1 MIEKYSAI
9 LKFFKN
15 VFWYGLVPYLI
26 VFHYIGLSLIPPII
40 ALVLI
45 IAHKMPLKTLM
56 ISLKKMAPLI
66 ALMCA
71 LIALMF
77 SSVFHSINPLVS
89 LKTALKFTGL
99 VTLFFVLCVYAQ
111 NVISEKEKNRFGLIL
126 KRVFIVT
133 LGLFLSYRFYVD
145 IFTHFIAPSRSITL
159 ETLKQPGF
167 FYDNK
172 TTGTV
177 LVLLFWPFAY
187 YNIKKGL
194 VETLI
199 LYVLLGVALFKT
211 DGLTAQV
218 AYLGAPIIGLLIYAG
233 ALVLRTLITLCASFL
248 VLFMPW
254 ISLYVL
260 TPQNLASHFDVY
272 ATRWH
277 SLYHRLYIWHFAARK
292 ALEKKFFGW
301 GVGASQYIP
310 EAHREVEPGLV
321 NLCSHP
327 HNNYSQIW
335 LELGA
340 SGAIIM
346 ALFFFVFG
354 KHLSAKGGRLYQS
367 TTFAAFSATLLI
379 IGMSYS
385 AWHMWWL
392 SALSMIALSF
402 TILQKKDEQSLGLN
416 N

>member
-1 MIEKYSAI
+1 MIEKRSTL
-9 LKFFKN
+9 LKFLEG
-15 VFWYGLVPYLI
+15 VFWYGFVPYLI
-26 VFHYIGLSLIPPII
+26 VFHYIGLSLIPPIV
-40 ALVLI
+40 ALVLLI
-45 IAHKMPLKTLM
+45 TRKLPLKTLM
-56 ISLKKMAPLI
+56 IALKKMVPLI
-66 ALMCA
+66 ALVCA
-71 LIALMF
+71 LVALMF
-77 SSVFHSINPLVS
+77 SSTLYSINPMVS

-99 VTLFFVLCVYAQ
+99 IALFFVLCAYAQ
-111 NVISEKEKNRFGLIL
+111 NALSESDKDHFGLVL
-126 KRVFIVT
+126 KRVFIIT

-145 IFTHFIAPSRSITL
+145 IFTHFIAPNQNITL
-159 ETLKQPGF
+159 ETLKKPGF

-187 YNIKKGL
+187 YTLKKGF
-194 VETLI
+194 VETLV
-199 LYVLLGVALFKT
+199 LYCLLGVALFKT

-218 AYLGAPIIGLLIYAG
+218 AYLGAPIIALLIYAG
-233 ALVLRTLITLCASFL
+233 ALSLRAFITLCASFL

-254 ISLYVL
+254 ISLYIL

-310 EAHREVEPGLV
+310 DASKEVEPGLV

-340 SGAIIM
+340 SGAITV
-346 ALFFFVFG
+346 ALLFFVFG

-367 TTFAAFSATLLI
+367 TTFAAFSATLVI

-392 SALSMIALSF
+392 SALCMIALSF
-402 TILQKKDEQSLGLN
+402 TALQMREST
-416 N
+416 

>member
-1 MIEKYSAI
+1 MIKKHSTV
-9 LKFFKN
+9 LKFLEG
-15 VFWYGLVPYLI
+15 VFWYAFVPYLI
-26 VFHYIGLSLIPPII
+26 VFHYIGLSLILPVAAITLFI
-40 ALVLI
+40 GRKI
-45 IAHKMPLKTLM
+45 SLKTLRTH
-56 ISLKKMAPLI
+56 LKKSTPFI
-66 ALMCA
+66 ALLCT

-77 SSVFHSINPLVS
+77 SSSLYSINPVVS
-89 LKTALKFTGL
+89 LKTASKFTGL
-99 VTLFFVLCVYAQ
+99 MALFFVLGAYAQ
-111 NVISEKEKNRFGLIL
+111 NGVSEEDKNHFGLVL
-126 KRVFIVT
+126 KRVFIIT

-145 IFTHFIAPSRSITL
+145 IFTHFIAPNRNITI
-159 ETLKQPGF
+159 EMLKQPGF

-187 YNIKKGL
+187 FSVKKGL
-194 VETLI
+194 VETLA
-199 LYVLLGVALFKT
+199 LYALLGVALFKT

-218 AYLGAPIIGLLIYAG
+218 AYLGAPIVALLIYAG
-233 ALVLRTLITLCASFL
+233 ARWLKKFITLCASCL

-254 ISLYVL
+254 ISLYIL
-260 TPQNLASHFDVY
+260 TPQNLSSHFDVY

-310 EAHREVEPGLV
+310 DADIEVEPGLV

-340 SGAIIM
+340 SGAIIV

-354 KHLSAKGGRLYQS
+354 KHLSAQGGRLYQS
-367 TTFAAFSATLLI
+367 TTFAAFSATLVI

-392 SALSMIALSF
+392 SALCMIALSF
-402 TILQKKDEQSLGLN
+402 TVLQTKESA
-416 N
+416 

>member
-1 MIEKYSAI
+1 MIEKYSTI
-9 LKFFKN
+9 FKFLKS
-15 VFWYGLVPYLI
+15 VFWYAFVPYLI
-26 VFHYIGLSLIPPII
+26 VFHYIGLSLVPPLV
-40 ALVLI
+40 ALTLFISRKMSFKVLM
-45 IAHKMPLKTLM
+45 ANF
-56 ISLKKMAPLI
+56 KKSTPLI
-66 ALMCA
+66 GIVSVLALMMFLSA
-71 LIALMF
+71 LY
-77 SSVFHSINPLVS
+77 SINPAVS
-89 LKTALKFTGL
+89 LKTASKFTGL
-99 VTLFFVLCVYAQ
+99 MTLFFVVAAYAQ
-111 NVISEKEKNRFGLIL
+111 NDVSEETKNHFGLVL
-126 KRVFIVT
+126 RRVFMIT
-133 LGLFLSYRFYVD
+133 LGLFLSYRFYID
-145 IFTHFIAPSRSITL
+145 IFTHFIAPIRNITI

-187 YNIKKGL
+187 STIKRRV

-199 LYVLLGVALFKT
+199 LYGLLGVALFKT

-218 AYLGAPIIGLLIYAG
+218 AYLGAPVVALLIYVG
-233 ALVLRTLITLCASFL
+233 AHWLKKFITLCASFL

-254 ISLYVL
+254 ISLHIL
-260 TPQNLASHFDVY
+260 TPENLSSHFDVY

-310 EAHREVEPGLV
+310 DAGKEVEPGLV

-340 SGAIIM
+340 SGAIIV
-346 ALFFFVFG
+346 ALFFFIFG
-354 KHLSAKGGRLYQS
+354 KHLSTIGGRLYQS

-392 SALSMIALSF
+392 SALCMIALSF
-402 TILQKKDEQSLGLN
+402 TVLQTRESA
-416 N
+416 

>member
-1 MIEKYSAI
+1 MIEKHSTI
-9 LKFFKN
+9 LKFLEG
-15 VFWYGLVPYLI
+15 VFWYGFVPYLI
-26 VFHYIGLSLIPPII
+26 VFHYIGLSLIPPIV
-40 ALVLI
+40 ALVLL
-45 IAHKMPLKTLM
+45 IARKMPLKTLM
-56 ISLKKMAPLI
+56 ISLKKAAPLI
-66 ALMCA
+66 ALVCA
-71 LIALMF
+71 LVALMF
-77 SSVFHSINPLVS
+77 SSTLYSINPGIS

-99 VTLFFVLCVYAQ
+99 MTLFFVLSAYAQ
-111 NVISEKEKNRFGLIL
+111 NALSEEEKNHFGLVL
-126 KRVFIVT
+126 KRVFIIT
-133 LGLFLSYRFYVD
+133 LGIFLSYRFYID
-145 IFTHFIAPSRSITL
+145 IFTHFIAPNWNITL

-187 YNIKKGL
+187 YNLKKGF

-199 LYVLLGVALFKT
+199 LYGFLGVALFKT

-218 AYLGAPIIGLLIYAG
+218 AYLGAPLVALLIYAG
-233 ALVLRTLITLCASFL
+233 ALSLRSLITLCASFL

-254 ISLYVL
+254 ISLYIL

-277 SLYHRLYIWHFAARK
+277 SLYHRLYIWHFSARK

-310 EAHREVEPGLV
+310 DADIEVEPGLV

-340 SGAIIM
+340 SGAIIV

-354 KHLSAKGGRLYQS
+354 KHLSANGGRLYQS
-367 TTFAAFSATLLI
+367 TTFAAFLPPL
-379 IGMSYS
+379 
-385 AWHMWWL
+385 
-392 SALSMIALSF
+392 
-402 TILQKKDEQSLGLN
+402 
-416 N
+416 

>member
-1 MIEKYSAI
+1 MIEKHSTI
-9 LKFFKN
+9 LKFLEG
-15 VFWYGLVPYLI
+15 VFWYGFVPYLI
-26 VFHYIGLSLIPPII
+26 VFHYIGLSLIPPIVALLLLI
-40 ALVLI
+40 AR
-45 IAHKMPLKTLM
+45 KMPLKTLM
-56 ISLKKMAPLI
+56 ISLKKSAPLI
-66 ALMCA
+66 ALVCA
-71 LIALMF
+71 LVALMF
-77 SSVFHSINPLVS
+77 SSTLYSINPMVS

-99 VTLFFVLCVYAQ
+99 IALFFVLCAYAQ
-111 NVISEKEKNRFGLIL
+111 NALSESDKNHFGLVL
-126 KRVFIVT
+126 KRVFIIT

-145 IFTHFIAPSRSITL
+145 IFTHFIAPNQNITL

-187 YNIKKGL
+187 YTLKKGFVEPL
-194 VETLI
+194 V
-199 LYVLLGVALFKT
+199 LYGLLGVALFKT

-218 AYLGAPIIGLLIYAG
+218 AYLGAPLVALLIYAG
-233 ALVLRTLITLCASFL
+233 ALSLRTFITLCASFL

-254 ISLYVL
+254 ISLHIL

-310 EAHREVEPGLV
+310 DAGKEVEPGLV

-340 SGAIIM
+340 SGAIIV

-367 TTFAAFSATLLI
+367 TTFAAFSATLVI

-392 SALSMIALSF
+392 SALCMIALSF
-402 TILQKKDEQSLGLN
+402 TVLQMRESA
-416 N
+416 